1 VADPVFHIAAAD
13 EWAEA
18 QTTYRPGRFDEDGF
32 IHCSTASQVMRVAR
46 ARFRGRADLVL
57 IRIDPDLVD
66 REVRLE
72 NLEGDDELFPHIYG
86 ELDLSA
92 VTGIEPL
99 IVGSDGEFL
108 TPTLLVPA
116 RSTSAGAGAH

>member
-1 VADPVFHIAAAD
+1 MTDPIFHIAVAS

-18 QTTYRPGRFDEDGF
+18 ATAYRPERFDEDGF
-32 IHCSTASQVMRVAR
+32 IHCSSASQVMRVAR
-46 ARFRGRADLVL
+46 LRFRGRRDLVL
-57 IRIDPDLVD
+57 LRIDPDAVE

-72 NLEGDDELFPHIYG
+72 NLEGGDELFPHIYG
-86 ELDLSA
+86 ELELSA

-99 IVGSDGEFL
+99 IVGLDGEFV

-116 RSTSAGAGAH
+116 RSTSDNAFAH